1 MDGATDIFLQ
11 QNAAFYVPI
20 AHCPPAAIKQGRATI
35 ASRIE
40 VRRMGGSTLNNSI
53 ISKSAEFSPMMQP
66 RIEFTA
72 KLVIS
77 LYLSPTCRE
86 MRYRVIFSRGRHL
99 GGTHRGRASNYRPAP
114 NFYKVPQ
121 FQQRHRIGR
130 RGPVPLLQSH
140 SRNLSPLLVGPSQV
154 LLLLHARTDA
164 TGSFSGVSVAAAA
177 KFIQV
182 CAMLSPS
189 PLLSL
194 DDRDDRLR
202 PTK

>member
-53 ISKSAEFSPMMQP
+53 ISKSAKFSPMLQP

-99 GGTHRGRASNYRPAP
+99 GGTHRGRASNYHRPP
-114 NFYKVPQ
+114 ISTGFPSSSCSGTGSDVVPFHSYKVTHATYP
-121 FQQRHRIGR
+121 RCLWDPRKCCCCCMHGR
-130 RGPVPLLQSH
+130 TR
-140 SRNLSPLLVGPSQV
+140 R
-154 LLLLHARTDA
+154 AR
-164 TGSFSGVSVAAAA
+164 FPE
-177 KFIQV
+177 F
-182 CAMLSPS
+182 
-189 PLLSL
+189 
-194 DDRDDRLR
+194 R
-202 PTK
+202 